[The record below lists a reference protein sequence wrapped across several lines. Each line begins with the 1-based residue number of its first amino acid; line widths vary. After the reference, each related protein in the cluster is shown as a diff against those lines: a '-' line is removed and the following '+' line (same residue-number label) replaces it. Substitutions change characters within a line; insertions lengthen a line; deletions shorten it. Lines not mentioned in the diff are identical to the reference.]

1 MCLVISL
8 ISFVYGFVLYN
19 NGKVLDAA
27 VSASVGIVFFTLMI
41 RNILKTRKTR

>member
-19 NGKVLDAA
+19 NGKVFGAA
-27 VSASVGIVFFTLMI
+27 VSVTVSIVFLILMI
-41 RNILKTRKTR
+41 RNILKTRNTR